1 VATLGTVIDRTV
13 RQLLSGT
20 VEERNKLAASV
31 SATATT
37 VSVQYDMK
45 GIREGVVI
53 QVDAE
58 LMYVWEIAVG
68 SKSAI
73 VERGWNGT
81 TPAAHTNNSIVVVD
95 PKFPRNQIVE
105 AINAELDDLSSPMNG
120 LFQVKTMDIDYNG
133 SWTMLNIPTTDTIID
148 LISVS
153 SRYLTTE
160 YQQIRRVRL
169 IRDLPNDDF
178 NSGYAL
184 KFDEDVSTSRI
195 HIVYKTPFTNVSTE
209 SHNIQNMTGL
219 PSSCEDILIIGAQIR
234 LVNPREVKRNFTESQ
249 GDTRR
254 AEEVT
259 AGAVSG
265 SITNLLRMRRDRIT
279 SEAAKLQRQ
288 YPTILS
294 RI

>member
-1 VATLGTVIDRTV
+1 
-13 RQLLSGT
+13 
-20 VEERNKLAASV
+20 
-31 SATATT
+31 
-37 VSVQYDMK
+37 MK

-68 SKSAI
+68 SKSAT

-81 TPAAHTNNSIVVVD
+81 TSAAHANNSIVVVD

-120 LFQVKTMDIDYNG
+120 LFQIKTMDIDYNG

>member
-68 SKSAI
+68 SKSAT

-209 SHNIQNMTGL
+209 THNIQNMTGL

-265 SITNLLRMRRDRIT
+265 SITNLLRMRRDRIN
-279 SEAAKLQRQ
+279 SESAKLQRQ

>member
-1 VATLGTVIDRTV
+1 MATVSTVIDRTV

-58 LMYVWEIAVG
+58 LMYVWEITVG
-68 SKSAI
+68 NKSAI

-81 TPAAHTNNSIVVVD
+81 TPVAHATNSIVVVD

-160 YQQIRRVRL
+160 YHQIRRVRL

-209 SHNIQNMTGL
+209 SQNIQNMTGL

-265 SITNLLRMRRDRIT
+265 SITNLMRMRRDRIT

>member
-1 VATLGTVIDRTV
+1 MATVSTVIDRTV

-68 SKSAI
+68 SKSAT

-209 SHNIQNMTGL
+209 THNIQNMTGL

-265 SITNLLRMRRDRIT
+265 SITNLLRMRRDRIN
-279 SEAAKLQRQ
+279 SESAKLQRQ

>member
-1 VATLGTVIDRTV
+1 
-13 RQLLSGT
+13 
-20 VEERNKLAASV
+20 
-31 SATATT
+31 
-37 VSVQYDMK
+37 
-45 GIREGVVI
+45 
-53 QVDAE
+53 
-58 LMYVWEIAVG
+58 
-68 SKSAI
+68 
-73 VERGWNGT
+73 
-81 TPAAHTNNSIVVVD
+81 
-95 PKFPRNQIVE
+95 
-105 AINAELDDLSSPMNG
+105 MNG

-209 SHNIQNMTGL
+209 SQNIQNMTGL

>member
-68 SKSAI
+68 SKSAT

-81 TPAAHTNNSIVVVD
+81 TAVAHATNSIVVVD